1 MEITKTIANCPV
13 EEFLP
18 QAYKIVAEFK
28 RLSEDKKIKA
38 IRAKAPKFSGTETLE
53 EQEKIEEEQGAKNL
67 EEILRVVMVEEPKKM
82 ARLLALICFVDEKE
96 MQEYSGIDL
105 MLPVFDVLAKPQI
118 INFFTR
124 LMGLIN

>member
-1 MEITKTIANCPV
+1 MEITKTIANCTV

-18 QAYKIVAEFK
+18 QAYKIVAEVK
-28 RLSEDKKIKA
+28 RLFEDKKIKA

-53 EQEKIEEEQGAKNL
+53 EQEKIKEEQGAKNL
-67 EEILRVVMVEEPKKM
+67 EEILRVIMVEEPKKM

-105 MLPVFDVLAKPQI
+105 MLPVFDVLANPQI

>member
-13 EEFLP
+13 EEFLA

-28 RLSEDKKIKA
+28 RLFEDKKIKA
-38 IRAKAPKFSGTETLE
+38 IRSKAPKFSGTETLE
-53 EQEKIEEEQGAKNL
+53 EQEKIKEEQGAKNL
-67 EEILRVVMVEEPKKM
+67 EEILRVIMVEEPKKM

-105 MLPVFDVLAKPQI
+105 MLPVFDVLANPQI

>member
-53 EQEKIEEEQGAKNL
+53 EQEKIKQEQGAKNL
-67 EEILRVVMVEEPKKM
+67 EEILRVIMVEEPKKM

-105 MLPVFDVLAKPQI
+105 MLPVFDVLANPQI

>member
-53 EQEKIEEEQGAKNL
+53 EQEKIKQEQGAKNL
-67 EEILRVVMVEEPKKM
+67 EEILRVIMVEEPKKM
-82 ARLLALICFVDEKE
+82 ARLLALICFVDEKAI
-96 MQEYSGIDL
+96 QEYSGIDL
-105 MLPVFDVLAKPQI
+105 MLPVFDVLANPQI